1 MMANLIPPTSLKP
14 VSHYLKVA
22 VEHDTRDPVIAYWAR
37 FAAVQKSLSIDKSS
51 PEAKGFVISLLEW
64 LETKKKSQSSNEAI
78 TIEAAGEAH
87 IENYALK
94 LFNWADQSDR
104 NAVFNKNVV
113 KAFYTSGILF
123 DVLESLRPPLSDDF
137 TKARK
142 YAKWKAAYIH
152 NCLKNGETP
161 VPGEGLAPEDD
172 EDEELD
178 HESGGQGPSASGGY
192 GFVMPPNDNV
202 SPHVQVPYVP
212 PPTIPSPRQDYTPP
226 VQEPPPQVGNP
237 STSLSVEQI
246 AKAQKY
252 CKWAG
257 SALNFDD
264 VNNAIEN
271 LEKAL
276 TLLKTGEDLG

>member
-1 MMANLIPPTSLKP
+1 
-14 VSHYLKVA
+14 

-64 LETKKKSQSSNEAI
+64 LETKKRSLSSNEAI

-123 DVLESLRPPLSDDF
+123 DVLESLRPPLSDEF

-172 EDEELD
+172 DDEED
-178 HESGGQGPSASGGY
+178 QDEHEAQGPSTSSAF
-192 GFVMPPNDNV
+192 GFVLPQNQHHADLNPAPQNV
-202 SPHVQVPYVP
+202 VP
-212 PPTIPSPRQDYTPP
+212 PPQQQYDFPIEDTTLPSAVVSGAT
-226 VQEPPPQVGNP
+226 GAGGL
-237 STSLSVEQI
+237 SLSVEQI

-264 VNNAIEN
+264 VNNAVEN

-276 TLLKTGEDLG
+276 TLLKTGQDVG